1 MDHYMLNWWQ
11 ENCEAQHESC
21 SFNGEC
27 FDKLTNDR
35 LPINPKDNVIFGGR
49 QKEDSPKLCYDE
61 YSDNAKA
68 AYLKMVGGTPEAYIW
83 PWMYQIKGKNSD
95 GDFFCT
101 ANQIGR
107 HLLVTGKI

>member
-1 MDHYMLNWWQ
+1 M
-11 ENCEAQHESC
+11 
-21 SFNGEC
+21 
-27 FDKLTNDR
+27 TNDR
-35 LPINPKDNVIFGGR
+35 LPINPKDNWWLGGR

-61 YSDNAKA
+61 YSNNAMSV
-68 AYLKMVGGTPEAYIW
+68 YLKMVGGTPENHVW
-83 PWMYQIKGKNSD
+83 PWMYRIEGENSD

>member
-1 MDHYMLNWWQ
+1 M
-11 ENCEAQHESC
+11 
-21 SFNGEC
+21 
-27 FDKLTNDR
+27 TNDR
-35 LPINPKDNVIFGGR
+35 LPINSKDNWSLGGR

-61 YSDNAKA
+61 YSNNAKSVN
-68 AYLKMVGGTPEAYIW
+68 LKMVGGTPENSIW
-83 PWMYQIKGKNSD
+83 PWMYRIEGKSSD